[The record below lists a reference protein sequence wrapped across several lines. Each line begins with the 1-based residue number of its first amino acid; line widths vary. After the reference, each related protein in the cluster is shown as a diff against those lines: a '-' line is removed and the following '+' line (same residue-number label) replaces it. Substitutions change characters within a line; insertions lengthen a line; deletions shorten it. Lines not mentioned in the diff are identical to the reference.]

1 MSAQTPTVAAVS
13 CNDVYSFTKP
23 VRAEITLVAG
33 LGVEGDVHAGV
44 KVRHRS
50 RVKADPAQPNLR
62 QVHLIQGELFDEVRR
77 QGYTVAP
84 GNLGENVTTNGID
97 LLGLPRGTILR
108 FGPPPD
114 AGGFGP
120 APDAGGSGPAPKAGR
135 FRAAPEAGGFRVAL
149 AGGGSGAAPEA
160 GGFGSALAARAS
172 GPAPAAA
179 GYANGAEGFG
189 PPRGADGSGA
199 TAEGFE
205 SPPGVDGGVVSPD
218 GGVVSPRSATEAVA
232 GVLAAAETA
241 SLNDRTA
248 NAVEALAAAARR
260 DSSGA
265 GAGDQRTAVV
275 ITGLRNPCAQINGFR
290 SGLLKQVL
298 EQDAEGNVLR
308 KAGVMGVVLRGG
320 RIRAGDQVTVELP
333 PRPHLPL
340 ECI

>member
-44 KVRHRS
+44 NVRHRS

-77 QGYTVAP
+77 EGYTVAP

-108 FGPPPD
+108 FGRRP
-114 AGGFGP
+114 AASGSGA
-120 APDAGGSGPAPKAGR
+120 APDAGGSG
-135 FRAAPEAGGFRVAL
+135 
-149 AGGGSGAAPEA
+149 
-160 GGFGSALAARAS
+160 
-172 GPAPAAA
+172 
-179 GYANGAEGFG
+179 
-189 PPRGADGSGA
+189 
-199 TAEGFE
+199 
-205 SPPGVDGGVVSPD
+205 
-218 GGVVSPRSATEAVA
+218 AVA

-248 NAVEALAAAARR
+248 NAVEALVAAARR
-260 DSSGA
+260 DDSGA
-265 GAGDQRTAVV
+265 GAGDPRTAVV
-275 ITGLRNPCAQINGFR
+275 ITGMRNPCAQINGFR

-298 EQDAEGNVLR
+298 DQDADGNVVR

-333 PRPHLPL
+333 PMPHLPL

>member
-44 KVRHRS
+44 NVRHRS

-62 QVHLIQGELFDEVRR
+62 QVHLIQGELFDEVGR

-108 FGPPPD
+108 FGP
-114 AGGFGP
+114 
-120 APDAGGSGPAPKAGR
+120 APDAN
-135 FRAAPEAGGFRVAL
+135 
-149 AGGGSGAAPEA
+149 GSGAAPDP
-160 GGFGSALAARAS
+160 GGRK
-172 GPAPAAA
+172 
-179 GYANGAEGFG
+179 
-189 PPRGADGSGA
+189 RRADGSGA
-199 TAEGFE
+199 TAEGFGP
-205 SPPGVDGGVVSPD
+205 PPGVDAGVVR
-218 GGVVSPRSATEAVA
+218 PRSATEAVA

-248 NAVEALAAAARR
+248 NAVEALLAAARR

-265 GAGDQRTAVV
+265 DAGDQRTAVV

-290 SGLLKQVL
+290 SGLLKEVL
-298 EQDAEGNVLR
+298 EQDAEGTVVR

-333 PRPHLPL
+333 PLPHLPL

>member
-108 FGPPPD
+108 FGPAPD
-114 AGGFGP
+114 AGGFRP
-120 APDAGGSGPAPKAGR
+120 ARD
-135 FRAAPEAGGFRVAL
+135 
-149 AGGGSGAAPEA
+149 
-160 GGFGSALAARAS
+160 
-172 GPAPAAA
+172 AA

-189 PPRGADGSGA
+189 PPRGADRSGA
-199 TAEGFE
+199 TAEGFG

-218 GGVVSPRSATEAVA
+218 GGVVSPDGVVVSPRSATESVA

-241 SLNDRTA
+241 ALNDRTA

>member
-44 KVRHRS
+44 NVRHRS

-77 QGYTVAP
+77 HGYAVAP

-108 FGPPPD
+108 FGPPPA
-114 AGGFGP
+114 AGDSGP
-120 APDAGGSGPAPKAGR
+120 VADRSGPVADRSGPVADRSGPVAGGSGPV
-135 FRAAPEAGGFRVAL
+135 AGGSWAQ
-149 AGGGSGAAPEA
+149 P
-160 GGFGSALAARAS
+160 
-172 GPAPAAA
+172 
-179 GYANGAEGFG
+179 
-189 PPRGADGSGA
+189 D
-199 TAEGFE
+199 
-205 SPPGVDGGVVSPD
+205 VDGG
-218 GGVVSPRSATEAVA
+218 GVSPRLATEAVA
-232 GVLAAAETA
+232 GVLGAAETA

-248 NAVEALAAAARR
+248 NAVKALVAAARR
-260 DSSGA
+260 DGSDA

-275 ITGLRNPCAQINGFR
+275 ITGMRNPCAQINGFR

-298 EQDAEGNVLR
+298 EQDAEGNVVR

-333 PRPHLPL
+333 PLPHLPL